1 MAQIIK
7 HRRGSI
13 TQLKDVTARIS
24 ELVVATGSIGDLNG
38 PFLFVG
44 ETEGIAGAYRP
55 ISKIYQGATAPTIT
69 VGSHGSVIDGTP
81 FYASGNKSLYI
92 LSKDGNSR
100 LDFTGNIEGNTIS
113 NVTIT
118 SLTGSNANIT
128 NVTGTTLSSTNAN
141 ITSLTGSNANITNVT
156 GTTLSSTNANITS
169 LTGSNGNFTNLTG
182 TTFTSTNS
190 NITSLTGSNG
200 NFTNLTGTTLTS
212 TYGSITN
219 LSGGTVNVSGETFLG
234 NNLHI
239 TGNTYQTGSIE
250 VTGDITLGGNITI
263 GNQTTDIIQFGGEV
277 SSSILPIV
285 HNSFDLGSSSK
296 NWRNLHVSGTA
307 YINVLEAQTISL
319 DGITVFEDLVV
330 SGSSYLGTGGGDKV
344 IVSGSLYVDELTE
357 KRLVVAGTDGILT
370 DYSGLTFDNGNLN
383 LSGALEVTNIQG
395 TGSLYLKPDLNDSR
409 DFRIYNTAPSDIHIK
424 GNAAY
429 SFFGDDTN
437 FLKIDDN
444 ANTITIDALNGVLI
458 DIDTTVSQSLSVD
471 GHINLTGLNQ
481 IRVAD
486 NTDNTIYG
494 FYDGSNILGSYY
506 QMFGNNYATPSQR
519 GGAEFVFDSRNS
531 GTGGFNIA
539 EFDGTTWHRKFLAST
554 SGVSMTG
561 TTVID
566 GTLLVTGSSELRG
579 AVGMNST
586 LSVTGSATLKDNLS
600 VSGTTTVAGATS
612 LQSTLTVNSTSEL
625 KGATTVNSTL
635 DVTGSATFK
644 DSLNVSGATSFDN
657 NVSLVGDDTLFV
669 NHISDYG
676 AGNLDITT
684 SGNIVL
690 ESTSS
695 LSIQLKTDNDEAGTN
710 FLNVDSGSVNFST
723 YDVTSGLTH
732 RVLLDNTGSLR
743 LENVNLGITGSLG
756 ISGSLDVSENTT
768 IHGNL
773 YVSGNLELLG
783 TASYVNI
790 SSSQVDLGTN
800 IINLNTY
807 APFERFGG
815 ITVHDSGSNAGATGS
830 LLWDAQN
837 NVWIYSNPSG
847 SSYASARFIAGPKNT
862 GSLGDETGLTVGHFP
877 IATGDDH
884 ISDSLLTYLGT
895 TLAFNTNKF
904 TIDSGTGDALIS
916 GNFTLSYSGG
926 TDNGTKT
933 SAIMFRNSA
942 NIVGFVS
949 TTETTDVLDG
959 LLGYKNSTGAL
970 AFSTVIDGGT
980 Y

>member
-55 ISKIYQGATAPTIT
+55 ISKIYQGAAAPTIT

-118 SLTGSNANIT
+118 SLTGSNANY
-128 NVTGTTLSSTNAN
+128 
-141 ITSLTGSNANITNVT
+141 
-156 GTTLSSTNANITS
+156 
-169 LTGSNGNFTNLTG
+169 TNLTG
-182 TTFTSTNS
+182 STFTSTY
-190 NITSLTGSNG
+190 
-200 NFTNLTGTTLTS
+200 S
-212 TYGSITN
+212 TITN
-219 LSGGTVNVSGETFLG
+219 LSGGTLNVTGQTFLG
-234 NNLHI
+234 NDLHI
-239 TGNTYQTGSIE
+239 TGNTYQTGSID

-307 YINVLEAQTISL
+307 YVNILEAQSISL

-330 SGSSYLGTGGGDKV
+330 SGSSYLGQGGGDQV
-344 IVSGSLYVDELTE
+344 IVSGSLYNDALTNN
-357 KRLVVAGTDGILT
+357 RVVIAGTN
-370 DYSGLTFDNGNLN
+370 GLLEDDANFTFDGNVLN
-383 LSGALEVTNIQG
+383 IGQGNAEIDVVDGDIRTSGSLFVKTSAEVTS
-395 TGSLYLKPDLNDSR
+395 SL
-409 DFRIYNTAPSDIHIK
+409 
-424 GNAAY
+424 
-429 SFFGDDTN
+429 
-437 FLKIDDN
+437 
-444 ANTITIDALNGVLI
+444 GVH
-458 DIDTTVSQSLSVD
+458 
-471 GHINLTGLNQ
+471 GHINLSNEAQ
-481 IRVAD
+481 IRV
-486 NTDNTIYG
+486 TDDTANTIYG
-494 FYDGSNILGSYY
+494 FYDGSNILGPYY
-506 QMFGNNYATPSQR
+506 QMFGSDYTNAAQR
-519 GGAEFVFDSRNS
+519 GGAEFVFDSTNS
-531 GTGGFNIA
+531 GAGGFNIA
-539 EFDGTTWHRKFLAST
+539 EYNGSTWLRKLFVDASGLA
-554 SGVSMTG
+554 VTG
-561 TTVID
+561 TT
-566 GTLLVTGSSELRG
+566 TLNGNLIVTGTTEAKG
-579 AVGMNST
+579 AVGMNSSLT
-586 LSVTGSATLKDNLS
+586 VTGSATLKDNLS
-600 VSGTTTVAGATS
+600 VSGTTTVAGATT
-612 LQSTLTVNSTSEL
+612 LESTLTVNSTSEL

-657 NVSLVGDDTLFV
+657 NVSLVGGDTLFV

-684 SGNIVL
+684 AGDIVL

-695 LSIQLKTDNDEAGTN
+695 LSIQLKTDNSESGVN
-710 FLNVDSGSVNFST
+710 YFNVNSGSVNFST
-723 YDVTSGLTH
+723 YDISSGLTH
-732 RVLLDNTGSLR
+732 KVLLDNTGSLR
-743 LENVNLGITGSLG
+743 LENVDLGITGSLG
-756 ISGSLDVSENTT
+756 IDGSLDITNDAV

-830 LLWDAQN
+830 LLWDAVN
-837 NVWIYSNPSG
+837 NVWLYSNPSG
-847 SSYASARFIAGPKNT
+847 SAYASARFIAGPKNT
-862 GSLGDETGLTVGHFP
+862 GSLGEETGLTVGHIP

-884 ISDSLLTYLGT
+884 IADSLLTYLGT

-942 NIVGFVS
+942 NVVGFVS